1 MDQSLVESIIAYQH
15 SAVDVIT
22 VDTIIDRSTH
32 STCLKQIGKWAF
44 LYVVCLCGLL
54 VTLIASALFFRS
66 TIYSKKLKLT

>member
-22 VDTIIDRSTH
+22 VAVDTIIDRSTH

-44 LYVVCLCGLL
+44 LYVVCL
-54 VTLIASALFFRS
+54 
-66 TIYSKKLKLT
+66 